1 MTELE
6 ARNLKVGD
14 MILFYDDSG
23 FNRHDHLY
31 AEEVEGIIH
40 GVDIG
45 LVLENNGNH
54 VRIEWFSEDEET
66 YAFGLASETIWQWI
80 EKA

>member
-6 ARNLKVGD
+6 ARDLKVGD
-14 MILFYDDSG
+14 MILFYDDDGSS
-23 FNRHDHLY
+23 RHDHLY
-31 AEEVEGIIH
+31 AEEVEGITY
-40 GVDIG
+40 GVDMG

-54 VRIEWFSEDEET
+54 VRIDWFSEEVNT
-66 YAFGLASETIWQWI
+66 MYPIRHTIWEKV